1 MRKPFIGLH
10 FLIVVFSFI
19 LAPQVYG
26 STPLEEVRTK
36 VNDVLGV
43 LRDPSLKDKSAEK
56 IREKRVRSIIDELFD
71 YSELSKRTLG
81 KNWTKLNPEQQKE
94 FSDLFST
101 HLGNVYID
109 RILAY
114 SDQKVVFDKEKKRK
128 DRALVYTRVVTQS
141 KDIPIDYRMFQTK
154 GQWKVYDVV
163 IEGVSLVKNYR
174 SQFREMLKKE
184 KPEYLLE
191 TLRKKVE
198 NKA

>member
-1 MRKPFIGLH
+1 MRKPFMGLQ

-26 STPLEEVRTK
+26 GTPLEAVRTK
-36 VNDVLGV
+36 VDEVLGV

-81 KNWTKLNPEQQKE
+81 KNWAKLNSGQQKE

-101 HLGNVYID
+101 HLGNVYMD

-114 SDQKVVFDKEKKRK
+114 SDEKVVFDKEKKRK
-128 DRALVYTRVVTQS
+128 NRALVYSRVVTQS
-141 KDIPIDYRMFQTK
+141 KDIPIDYRVLQKK

-191 TLRKKVE
+191 ALRKKVD

>member
-1 MRKPFIGLH
+1 MRKPFVGLQ

-26 STPLEEVRTK
+26 GTPLEAVRTK
-36 VNDVLGV
+36 VDDVLGV

-81 KNWTKLNPEQQKE
+81 KNWAKLNSEQQKE

-114 SDQKVVFDKEKKRK
+114 SDEKVVFDKAKKRK
-128 DRALVYTRVVTQS
+128 DRALVYSRVVTQS

-191 TLRKKVE
+191 TLRKKVD

>member
-1 MRKPFIGLH
+1 MRKPFMGLQ
-10 FLIVVFSFI
+10 FLVVVFSFI
-19 LAPQVYG
+19 LVPQVYG
-26 STPLEEVRTK
+26 GTPLEAVRTK

-43 LRDPSLKDKSAEK
+43 LRDSALQDKSAEK
-56 IREKRVRSIIDELFD
+56 IKEKKVWSIMDELFD

-81 KNWTKLNPEQQKE
+81 KNWAKLNPEQQKE

-101 HLGNVYID
+101 HLGNVYMD

-114 SDQKVVFDKEKKRK
+114 SDEKVVFNKEKRK
-128 DRALVYTRVVTQS
+128 KARALVYTRVITQS
-141 KDIPIDYRMFQTK
+141 KEIPIDYRMIQK
-154 GQWKVYDVV
+154 NGQWKVYDVV

-191 TLRKKVE
+191 SLRKKVD